1 MNVDGFVDFKCIE
14 WNAERIGQLPL
25 SAPLR
30 NKAVHA
36 TDLGIVCWNYQ
47 ACTQLLIDPI
57 TSDGHGF
64 VKIVSSASISE
75 VETILSLGRESDWVQ
90 MPYVVSRKTSKM
102 SDYNNLTPSTWQ
114 LTPLQP
120 WHEGANSL

>member
-1 MNVDGFVDFKCIE
+1 M
-14 WNAERIGQLPL
+14 
-25 SAPLR
+25 
-30 NKAVHA
+30 A
-36 TDLGIVCWNYQ
+36 TD
-47 ACTQLLIDPI
+47 
-57 TSDGHGF
+57 F
-64 VKIVSSASISE
+64 VKIISSASISE

-90 MPYVVSRKTSKM
+90 MPCVVSRKTSKM